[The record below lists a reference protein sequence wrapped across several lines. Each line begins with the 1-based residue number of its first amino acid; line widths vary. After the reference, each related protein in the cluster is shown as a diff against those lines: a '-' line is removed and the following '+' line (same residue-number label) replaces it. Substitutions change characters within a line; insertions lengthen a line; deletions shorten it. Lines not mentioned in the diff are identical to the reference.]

1 MNATLP
7 PSTPETLRSALARA
21 AGDLAKQSPP
31 SSGDAGRLPGSLL
44 EAIDARGLSVSADAS
59 ALASASAASESA
71 SASTATAMSAT
82 SLKRRFAWAG
92 GGLAALT
99 LSIAIALLVIAPRD
113 DTPTARTELA
123 TAFMPVGDAQRWP
136 QLMRDAAEPG
146 RAWVVPTELPSESL
160 AAMGLPYDPAHAGE
174 PVRAELL
181 VHANGDVLAVRFVR

>member
-1 MNATLP
+1 MNASLP

-21 AGDLAKQSPP
+21 AGDLAKQSSP
-31 SSGDAGRLPGSLL
+31 SSGHAGRLPGSLL
-44 EAIDARGLSVSADAS
+44 EVIDARGLSVSAAPPAS
-59 ALASASAASESA
+59 ASASAASESA
-71 SASTATAMSAT
+71 SASASAT

-99 LSIAIALLVIAPRD
+99 LSSAIALLVIAPRD
-113 DTPTARTELA
+113 DMPTARAELA

>member
-7 PSTPETLRSALARA
+7 PSAPETLRSALARA
-21 AGDLAKQSPP
+21 AGDLAMQSPP
-31 SSGDAGRLPGSLL
+31 SRGHGALRLPASLL
-44 EAIDARGLSVSADAS
+44 QAIDAHRPPVAR
-59 ALASASAASESA
+59 
-71 SASTATAMSAT
+71 
-82 SLKRRFAWAG
+82 LKRRFAWAG

-99 LSIAIALLVIAPRD
+99 LGLAVALLVSAPRD
-113 DTPTARTELA
+113 VRPTARTELT

>member
-1 MNATLP
+1 MNTTLP

-31 SSGDAGRLPGSLL
+31 CGGHASGLPAPLL
-44 EAIDARGLSVSADAS
+44 LAIDSRSPPAP
-59 ALASASAASESA
+59 
-71 SASTATAMSAT
+71 
-82 SLKRRFAWAG
+82 SLRRRFAWAG

-99 LSIAIALLVIAPRD
+99 LGLAVALLVIAPRD
-113 DTPTARTELA
+113 DMPSPRSELA